1 MLMPSHLNSNEIK
14 NDLEFEWLLCLAS
27 ALQSFQRLQPGGT
40 AHMLNEPRAI
50 KRIFQIAYTEQLRT
64 ERAELLRHLGY
75 AVISVIGNEA
85 AQVLLSANPHN
96 DLALFIVGH
105 AASERTRKEMVDWL
119 KEKYPKV
126 KALAINPPHS
136 QLPNADYNA
145 TQNGP
150 ENWLPFVSTL

>member
-1 MLMPSHLNSNEIK
+1 MFVPSHLNSNEIK

-27 ALQSFQRLQPGGT
+27 GLQSFQRLLPAGT
-40 AHMLNEPRAI
+40 AHILNESRAI
-50 KRIFQIAYTEQLRT
+50 KRIFQIAYTEQLRI
-64 ERAELLRHLGY
+64 ERAELLRRLGY

-96 DLALFIVGH
+96 GLALFIVGH
-105 AASERTRKEMVDWL
+105 AASERTRTEMIDWL

-126 KALAINPPHS
+126 KVLALNPPNS
-136 QLPNADYNA
+136 QLPRADYNA
-145 TQNGP
+145 TQNRP